1 MPLQPP
7 RSFTLRRLRLSDIKQ
22 RFTRNLGLRLL
33 AVAIAIGLWVFVN
46 AGQHEAQTLLVVPVQ
61 YTGLAPDLMI
71 VNDHPQFV
79 NVQVSGPRTLLSLL
93 DAGRMTVHLDL
104 RGVTAGEADFKITPE
119 MFNIPR
125 QTTIESV
132 SPAQIT
138 LDIDQVVTKELPVRL
153 DTTGQV
159 STGLEIGSVE
169 LKPSVVAATGPR
181 RLLRNMSSVD
191 TLPLD
196 VQGEKAD
203 LSREVQLA
211 DTGNLIKLSTG
222 RVLATVHVQNVIIE
236 REFHDIPITVRNAGH
251 RFTVVPHTASVEIRG
266 PQLALQTLKLD
277 GSVYVDAQD
286 LTSGWHQEP
295 LMVELPTGMELV
307 RQEPEKVKLRLYKN

>member
-1 MPLQPP
+1 MPRPP
-7 RSFTLRRLRLSDIKQ
+7 YRAWRRLRLADIKQ
-22 RFTRNLGLRLL
+22 RVTRNLGLRLL

-61 YTGLAPDLMI
+61 YTGLAPNLMI

-93 DAGRMTVHLDL
+93 DASRMTVHLDL
-104 RGVTAGEADFKITPE
+104 RGARAGEEDFKITPE

-125 QTTIESV
+125 QTKIESV

-159 STGLEIGSVE
+159 ATGLEIGSVE
-169 LKPSVVAATGPR
+169 LKPPQVAATGPR
-181 RLLRNMSSVD
+181 RLLRNMSSLD

-196 VQGEKAD
+196 VQGAKSD
-203 LSREVQLA
+203 ISREVQLA
-211 DTGNLIKLSTG
+211 DTGSLIKLSTD
-222 RVLATVHVQNVIIE
+222 RVSATVHIQNVIVE
-236 REFHDIPITVRNAGH
+236 REFRDVPITVRNAGH
-251 RFTVVPHTASVEIRG
+251 RFKVYPHTASVEVRG
-266 PQLALQTLKLD
+266 PQIQLQKLNLD
-277 GSVYVDAQD
+277 GSVYVNAQN
-286 LTSGWHQEP
+286 LTSGLHEEP
-295 LMVELPTGMELV
+295 LMIDLPDNLQLV
-307 RQEPEKVKLRLYKN
+307 RQTPEKVKLRLYKN